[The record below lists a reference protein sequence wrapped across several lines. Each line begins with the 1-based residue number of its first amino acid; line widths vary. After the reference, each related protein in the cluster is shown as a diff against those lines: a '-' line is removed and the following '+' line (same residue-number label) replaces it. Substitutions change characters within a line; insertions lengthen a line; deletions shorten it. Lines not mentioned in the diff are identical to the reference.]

1 MAFSIGMLFVC
12 LPFSDPSPTIQV
24 APACT
29 PACLSSMDSGTPVQ
43 TLQLVNPWVS
53 CAVAAGAVRNA
64 PVGPEGALSAL
75 HSRNRILGRSPEAE
89 VAVVSRR
96 RRIVQPHGAQAGRTL
111 ESGALAVSMQIFGA
125 RFGFFG
131 PCILSARGLYCSN
144 SQAG

>member
-24 APACT
+24 TPACT

-53 CAVAAGAVRNA
+53 CAVAPGAVRNA
-64 PVGPEGALSAL
+64 P
-75 HSRNRILGRSPEAE
+75 

-96 RRIVQPHGAQAGRTL
+96 RRIVQPHGAKAGRTL
-111 ESGALAVSMQIFGA
+111 ESGALAVSVQIFGA

-131 PCILSARGLYCSN
+131 PCILSARGLYRSN
-144 SQAG
+144 SQAGQRCAVFQETPAAGFL